1 EAFELYGQ
9 AAIMDMV
16 LKMLPSYAKEVASP
30 LSNID
35 KITVVDT
42 GGGGKNSGAG
52 KVAGYATDLMAT
64 MQETLKASSG
74 IDLKE
79 LLEGFAGKGAV
90 QQLSSDKPVV
100 SNNICFCCTL
110 RFLYFR
116 FRLTLRFFDF
126 RLR

>member
-1 EAFELYGQ
+1 
-9 AAIMDMV
+9 MDMV

-74 IDLKE
+74 IDLRAIRRICRKR
-79 LLEGFAGKGAV
+79 
-90 QQLSSDKPVV
+90 SSATIIK
-100 SNNICFCCTL
+100 
-110 RFLYFR
+110 
-116 FRLTLRFFDF
+116 
-126 RLR
+126 

>member
-1 EAFELYGQ
+1 MAKRQLWIWY
-9 AAIMDMV
+9 
-16 LKMLPSYAKEVASP
+16 LKCFQVMRRKLQSP

-90 QQLSSDKPVV
+90 QQLSNDKPVV
-100 SNNICFCCTL
+100 SVVEDEKKKKKIKNSIVGGTSSK
-110 RFLYFR
+110 
-116 FRLTLRFFDF
+116 
-126 RLR
+126 

>member
-1 EAFELYGQ
+1 
-9 AAIMDMV
+9 MDMV

-42 GGGGKNSGAG
+42 GGGGKIAVG

-100 SNNICFCCTL
+100 SVVE
-110 RFLYFR
+110 
-116 FRLTLRFFDF
+116 DKKKK
-126 RLR
+126 

>member
-1 EAFELYGQ
+1 LN
-9 AAIMDMV
+9 
-16 LKMLPSYAKEVASP
+16 MLPSYAKEVASP

-90 QQLSSDKPVV
+90 QQLSNDKPVV
-100 SNNICFCCTL
+100 SVVE
-110 RFLYFR
+110 
-116 FRLTLRFFDF
+116 DAKKEVEKDKE
-126 RLR
+126 

>member
-1 EAFELYGQ
+1 
-9 AAIMDMV
+9 MDMV
-16 LKMLPSYAKEVASP
+16 LNMLPSYAKEIASP

-90 QQLSSDKPVV
+90 QQLSNDKPVV
-100 SNNICFCCTL
+100 SVVE
-110 RFLYFR
+110 
-116 FRLTLRFFDF
+116 DAKKEVEKDKE
-126 RLR
+126 

>member
-1 EAFELYGQ
+1 
-9 AAIMDMV
+9 MDMV

-64 MQETLKASSG
+64 MQETLKASG

-100 SNNICFCCTL
+100 SVVE
-110 RFLYFR
+110 
-116 FRLTLRFFDF
+116 DKKKK
-126 RLR
+126 

>member
-1 EAFELYGQ
+1 MRRKLQ
-9 AAIMDMV
+9 A
-16 LKMLPSYAKEVASP
+16 

-79 LLEGFAGKGAV
+79 LLEGFAGKE
-90 QQLSSDKPVV
+90 QY
-100 SNNICFCCTL
+100 NNYQTINL
-110 RFLYFR
+110 LY
-116 FRLTLRFFDF
+116 L
-126 RLR
+126 